1 MGFTGSGQ
9 TKTWQSLPHKD
20 KGGNRQ
26 RCFFSTG
33 QFNAFALIRHHC
45 TAPSPLTVAPGG
57 NTQTLWTSFGG
68 IKFLLLHEGVNPNMR
83 CSVKGSCAPICSHS
97 VKHPRQLGL
106 SYEGVK
112 HLNKIWIFQLHFK
125 THNKYFFLGEVIW
138 YKSYINCGLTELYCR
153 EKELIKRVCL
163 IPAMR
168 NFMQNG
174 HITRIMNLS
183 QNYK

>member
-1 MGFTGSGQ
+1 MFFFYRTIQRICINQASLYSIESTDGGSR
-9 TKTWQSLPHKD
+9 
-20 KGGNRQ
+20 RQ
-26 RCFFSTG
+26 HSK
-33 QFNAFALIRHHC
+33 
-45 TAPSPLTVAPGG
+45 
-57 NTQTLWTSFGG
+57 TLWTSFGG

-112 HLNKIWIFQLHFK
+112 HLNKICIFQLHFK

>member
-1 MGFTGSGQ
+1 MTVIATQ
-9 TKTWQSLPHKD
+9 
-20 KGGNRQ
+20 RQ
-26 RCFFSTG
+26 RRQSSKMFFSTG

-45 TAPSPLTVAPGG
+45 TASSPLTPGG

-68 IKFLLLHEGVNPNMR
+68 VKFLLLHDGVNPNIR

-97 VKHPRQLGL
+97 AKLGCLALGL
-106 SYEGVK
+106 SYEGLK

-125 THNKYFFLGEVIW
+125 THNKYLFLGEVIW
-138 YKSYINCGLTELYCR
+138 DKSYINCGLTELHCR
-153 EKELIKRVCL
+153 GKELIKRVCL